1 MVARIASIGVLA
13 FVAALGGYALG
24 HRAALRQTLPMLAA
38 DTQFNVAQRIESL
51 AKLRLGDTAGAV
63 ADLEAVVDVGVVNT
77 LRWRAWSEL
86 EPPVQRS
93 IQLAKAYHSKFPS
106 SSNAVL
112 DELLKP
118 VPVLEAQSCS
128 PALRLLLEQ
137 SGDGERLGGSR

>member
-1 MVARIASIGVLA
+1 VVARIASIGVLA
-13 FVAALGGYALG
+13 LVAGLGGYALG

-77 LRWRAWSEL
+77 LQWRAWSDL

-112 DELLKP
+112 DGLLKP

-128 PALRLLLEQ
+128 PALRMLLEQ
-137 SGDGERLGGSR
+137 PGGGASLGGSR